1 MAWRVLRTLYSHP
14 KDDAFLGFY
23 DVITQPDAEL
33 YTFDLDWT
41 LHLRSAYEVGR
52 EQGMLDQTAV
62 AELAEID
69 AFWRAHP
76 QAFDAAFGDLI
87 PRIDP
92 ARELAGWVEDETGAP
107 MPIPASHWWWRLSKD
122 W

>member
-1 MAWRVLRTLYSHP
+1 MAWILKTTLYEHP
-14 KDDAFLGFY
+14 RNDSFLGFY
-23 DVITQPDAEL
+23 DVIVRPDAEL

-52 EQGMLDQTAV
+52 EAGLLAESAV

-76 QAFDAAFGDLI
+76 KEFDAAFIDLI

-92 ARELAGWVEDETGAP
+92 ATELSGWVEDEAGRP
-107 MPIPASHWWWRLSKD
+107 MPIPPSHWWWRLSKD